1 VKNRSKDNEVRK
13 TNGNKTQEVVKITSI
28 EEEMVKGRTIASS
41 VTIEIM
47 VVAIKSSLS
56 ERTRRMTMTSSS
68 PLMGQIDQNQIEA
81 NGEVPQEVEIT
92 IKELS
97 VSRKIPILD
106 HLMHLRLTI
115 CSNLGLRLI
124 MKKTS
129 IQGNKEAEE
138 AEVKVGKDREV
149 VVMKVIIELDSVAV
163 EGGVTVTTM
172 LDSKLT
178 MIQNTPLRI
187 L

>member
-1 VKNRSKDNEVRK
+1 MRK
-13 TNGNKTQEVVKITSI
+13 TNGKKTQEVVKITSI

-97 VSRKIPILD
+97 VSGKIPILD

>member
-1 VKNRSKDNEVRK
+1 
-13 TNGNKTQEVVKITSI
+13 
-28 EEEMVKGRTIASS
+28 
-41 VTIEIM
+41 
-47 VVAIKSSLS
+47 
-56 ERTRRMTMTSSS
+56 
-68 PLMGQIDQNQIEA
+68 
-81 NGEVPQEVEIT
+81 
-92 IKELS
+92 
-97 VSRKIPILD
+97 
-106 HLMHLRLTI
+106 MHLRLTI